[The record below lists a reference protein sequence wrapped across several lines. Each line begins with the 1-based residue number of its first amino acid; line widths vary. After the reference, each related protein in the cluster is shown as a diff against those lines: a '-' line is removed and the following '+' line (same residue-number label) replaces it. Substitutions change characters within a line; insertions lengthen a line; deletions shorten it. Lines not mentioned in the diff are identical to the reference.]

1 MITSYATLQRNTYCL
16 RAEGWLQ
23 LSCPDDLPDLSAVRT
38 VRHEETTRQMRRKGS
53 PGPESRDS
61 GFKFL
66 QIKGSSNDCLPGCSS
81 DGELAEPEDLLHYR
95 PPQAVEPRVATQF
108 SQNHPSMDSPTDH
121 CPEHPHKQQTG
132 QNRGRRITQDDMGY
146 SSGGWAT
153 TDPAHWGGFSP
164 WMHEYESQSDSD
176 VDRPEPDVVLDD
188 LASRRFRSPS
198 PATPANYAIPM
209 SPVGTRAGGGLSLQ
223 QAAARQAPSRQN
235 LAYLSSSSPSPTPG
249 RLRPSL
255 EDVPLTEELYEDSED
270 EEGEGE
276 EGYADPIQDDLYTR
290 RVGLSHQPSKTWPM
304 TSSCPSIGRQ
314 RRMLMFARSNW
325 GPSVVHGTGRCK
337 GSAQRNPVHRQMT
350 LTVTSV
356 LGLEGLHLH
365 VLKLAGLLIT
375 LKHLEALPTLSSSQ
389 LFG

>member
-1 MITSYATLQRNTYCL
+1 
-16 RAEGWLQ
+16 
-23 LSCPDDLPDLSAVRT
+23 
-38 VRHEETTRQMRRKGS
+38 
-53 PGPESRDS
+53 
-61 GFKFL
+61 
-66 QIKGSSNDCLPGCSS
+66 
-81 DGELAEPEDLLHYR
+81 
-95 PPQAVEPRVATQF
+95 
-108 SQNHPSMDSPTDH
+108 MDSPTDH

-132 QNRGRRITQDDMGY
+132 QNRGRRITQDNMGY

-235 LAYLSSSSPSPTPG
+235 LAYLSSSPSPTPG

-255 EDVPLTEELYEDSED
+255 EDVPLTEELYKDSED

-290 RVGLSHQPSKTWPM
+290 RVGLSHQPSKNVAYDKFLPKYWTPEEDAHVRKIKLG
-304 TSSCPSIGRQ
+304 SQ
-314 RRMLMFARSNW
+314 RRPWYRKM
-325 GPSVVHGTGRCK
+325 
-337 GSAQRNPVHRQMT
+337 Q
-350 LTVTSV
+350 
-356 LGLEGLHLH
+356 GLSPKKSG
-365 VLKLAGLLIT
+365 
-375 LKHLEALPTLSSSQ
+375 SSSDDSDCDVSPW
-389 LFG
+389 LGRPSPARP